1 MEEGDVWMPPRR
13 RRMLIKLQDVKPDNN
28 WFEEALSDR
37 DYRNL
42 YFSQSTY
49 REQICNLISP
59 IAHIALTSANTTA
72 LLLRIWVRNILIFHQ
87 CDLDISQT
95 TEHQKVR
102 MWGDRGRCWIATSQI
117 YPTQVGIFKLKR
129 RLSRDNRCLYNGF
142 EGRGEDDAHLL
153 AVTAEGAQHR

>member
-1 MEEGDVWMPPRR
+1 MLPRW

-87 CDLDISQT
+87 CDLDIPQT

-129 RLSRDNRCLYNGF
+129 RLQLQQVPLYTAL
-142 EGRGEDDAHLL
+142 EGSVMEHWYLRTVRTVD
-153 AVTAEGAQHR
+153 TIYRQ